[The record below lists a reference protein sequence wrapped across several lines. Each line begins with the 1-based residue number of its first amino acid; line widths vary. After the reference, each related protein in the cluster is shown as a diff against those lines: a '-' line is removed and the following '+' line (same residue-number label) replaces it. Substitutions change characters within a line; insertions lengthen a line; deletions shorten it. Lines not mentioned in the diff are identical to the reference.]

1 MPPIV
6 AQGWMG
12 RGGDVSARGRS
23 CSSTGSGCLIAQS
36 HTATVYLIAMST
48 FVKPRV
54 RDSQQLIGVWHGLV
68 VGASNTQVIP
78 TTLAIQNFIRSLKGR
93 LRPCPHVC
101 REEVVYKGGPV
112 NQKQSAHHR

>member
-1 MPPIV
+1 
-6 AQGWMG
+6 MG

-23 CSSTGSGCLIAQS
+23 YSSTGSGFLIAQS
-36 HTATVYLIAMST
+36 HAAVVQLSALSTV
-48 FVKPRV
+48 VEPRV
-54 RDSQQLIGVWHGLV
+54 RDSQQLIGVWHGLI

-101 REEVVYKGGPV
+101 REEVVYKTVKQGGPV
-112 NQKQSAHHR
+112 NWKQSAHRR